1 MQWFFIIFPAML
13 AGLVQG
19 LTGFGTGIV
28 LMIFL
33 PAILPM
39 STSAGVAALIPMVS
53 IAIMVHRYHDALHF
67 KRLIWPFLVYA
78 SVATWSIHLG
88 KVLDVTF
95 LKLMLG
101 CLLCVLSLYFLFVKS
116 AANRHYPLV
125 VAVIFTIISGF
136 FNGLFGIGG
145 PLMALYFLSLAES
158 KETYMASIQTFF
170 LIDMTYVTGVRLV
183 NGIFTPQDLP
193 IILVGI
199 LGAVIGTIIAN
210 HLLTRLN
217 LDVIRQIIYVF
228 IGCSGVFY
236 LVTSLQS
243 I

>member
-1 MQWFFIIFPAML
+1 MLWFFIIFPAML

-53 IAIMVHRYHDALHF
+53 IAIMVHRYHNALHF

-170 LIDMTYVTGVRLV
+170 LIDMTYVTGVRLA